1 MREQSRGR
9 RWQGKKEKRKK
20 RRVESGSV
28 LSVHP
33 EPTHPLRDSKYCP
46 GEEGT
51 QTAGNGSVCRE

>member
-33 EPTHPLRDSKYCP
+33 CVMASIAPERRGLRQQGMAAS
-46 GEEGT
+46 
-51 QTAGNGSVCRE
+51 AGNN